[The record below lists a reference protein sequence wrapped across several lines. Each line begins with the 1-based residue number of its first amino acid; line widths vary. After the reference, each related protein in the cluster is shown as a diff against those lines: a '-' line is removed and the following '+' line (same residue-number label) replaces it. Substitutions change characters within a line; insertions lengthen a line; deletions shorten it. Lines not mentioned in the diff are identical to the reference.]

1 MPKDKQKNNKET
13 KTNPDDSRPIV
24 HLVCQAHIDPV
35 WMWTWQEGAR
45 EGISTFHTA
54 ANLLEEFPEF
64 IFNHNES
71 VLYEW
76 IEDNDLELFKHIRK
90 LVKQGRWNISGGWYL
105 QPDLNMPAGET
116 VVQVIQEG
124 RRYFR
129 EKFGA
134 APKVAYNFDTF
145 GHPASLPQI
154 LAHAGY
160 EMYIHCRPVASQLN
174 LPAALYQW
182 QGHDGTRVLALRPDT
197 GWYCT
202 GAVDKP
208 VSYVRTS
215 VEQAMQGVKQARE
228 TGRDTLVLW
237 GLGDHGGGP
246 TRADLLELR
255 TLMTETTDVLVQH
268 STPEAYLER
277 IKEQLPSES
286 IPVHADELQRT
297 FAGCY
302 TSVAPVKRGMRR
314 AEAMLG
320 AAEKWSAIAWWR
332 AGLPYPEKHLRRA
345 WKAALFNTFHDTMC
359 GSLAETAL
367 PGVLDYFGYA
377 THMAEQLIFKA
388 QNALLPATPPEPGNV
403 PLYVFNPHP
412 YPLKVAMGG
421 HYLIDYRPALGR
433 HPFALFDDA
442 GNPVACQTGGGA
454 FEQTSGGGQPH
465 IQFIAEMPPMSVR
478 RYEVRPNTKPVK
490 RSTRPATLEVRQ
502 TAKQIVVENRWL
514 RATFQHETASLTS
527 LVDKVASRELLRAPL
542 HLTAMRDTGDAWGGE
557 SNSDF
562 NTPVGEFAPLTPE
575 QVGEQWAGE
584 DGTTGA
590 ALRVLPSSSE
600 LVPEGMTRDL
610 ACTVE
615 CLSGWRQSKAS
626 IQVTL
631 YADLPQIDITTRL
644 LWQERRKMAKLV
656 LPFNLPQPRVTCE
669 VPYGIAERAADGSE
683 QAQNR
688 WVRLDETDQPK
699 SARPSARKAR
709 ARQLSIGVANN
720 GQYGFAVTPDGTL
733 GLSLTRSAVHTRGG
747 DLPIEPNEHHTF
759 MDQGQIDTNFR
770 VLVGTAK
777 DITEALVPAAA
788 ELNQPVEMFAV
799 FYPATPHLD
808 PQEATQPFL
817 QISPAT
823 VQLGAL
829 RKAHGEDALIVR
841 VVESAGQLT
850 TMTLSMEGA
859 GSDFTLDMS
868 PFEIVTLKIAR
879 SGKRVTIEQ
888 CEMLEG

>member
-1 MPKDKQKNNKET
+1 MPKDKKNNKVT
-13 KTNPDDSRPIV
+13 KTSPADSRPIV

-54 ANLLEEFPEF
+54 ANLLDEFPEF
-64 IFNHNES
+64 VFNHNES

-76 IEDNDLELFKHIRK
+76 IEESDPELFKRIRK
-90 LVKQGRWNISGGWYL
+90 LVKQGRWNIAGGWYI
-105 QPDLNMPAGET
+105 QPDLNMPSGET

-124 RRYFR
+124 RRYFQ
-129 EKFGA
+129 EKFGV

-154 LAHAGY
+154 LAKTGY
-160 EMYIHCRPVASQLN
+160 EMYIHCRPVASQME

-182 QGHDGTRVLALRPDT
+182 QGHDGTRVLGLRPST

-202 GAVDKP
+202 GRVDSP

-215 VEQAMQGVKQARE
+215 VDQAMQGVLQARE

-246 TRADLLELR
+246 TRADLLGLR
-255 TLMTETTDVLVQH
+255 TLMAETTDVLVQH
-268 STPEAYLER
+268 STPEAYLAR
-277 IKEQLPSES
+277 VKEQLPAED
-286 IPVHADELQRT
+286 IPVYDDELQRT

-302 TSVAPVKRGMRR
+302 TSVAPIKRGMRR
-314 AEAMLG
+314 AEARLN

-332 AGLPYPEKHLRRA
+332 AGLPYPEKQLHRA

-359 GSLAETAL
+359 GSLAETAM
-367 PGVLDYFGYA
+367 PGVMDYFGYA
-377 THMAEQLIFKA
+377 THTAEQLIFKA
-388 QNALLPATPPEPGNV
+388 QNALLPATPPELGNV

-421 HYLIDYRPALGR
+421 HFLIDYRPEAGR
-433 HPFALFDDA
+433 HPFALFDDQ
-442 GNPVACQTGGGA
+442 GNPVPCQTGGGA
-454 FEQTSGGGQPH
+454 FEQTNGGGQPH
-465 IQFIAEMPPMSVR
+465 IQFIAEMPPLSVR
-478 RYEVRPNTKPVK
+478 RYEVRPNTKPAK
-490 RSTRPATLEVRQ
+490 LSSKPATLEVRQ

-527 LVDKVASRELLRAPL
+527 LVDKTSARELLSAPL
-542 HLTAMRDTGDAWGGE
+542 HLAAMRDTGDAWGGE

-562 NTPVGEFAPLTPE
+562 NTPVGEFTALTPE

-584 DGTTGA
+584 DGATGT
-590 ALRVLPSSSE
+590 ALRVLPSSS
-600 LVPEGMTRDL
+600 LITEGMTRDL

-644 LWQERRKMAKLV
+644 FWNERRKMAKLV
-656 LPFNLPQPRVTCE
+656 LPFNLPQPQVTCE

-683 QAQNR
+683 QSQNR

-709 ARQLSIGVANN
+709 ARKLSIGVANN
-720 GQYGFAVTPDGTL
+720 GQYGFAITPDGTL

-747 DLPIEPNEHHTF
+747 DQPIEPNEHHTF
-759 MDQGQIDTNFR
+759 IDQGQIDTSFR

-777 DITEALVPAAA
+777 EITQALAPAAA

-808 PQEATQPFL
+808 PQKAVQPFL

-829 RKAHGEDALIVR
+829 RKAQGEDALIAR
-841 VVESAGQLT
+841 VVESVGQPT
-850 TMTLSMEGA
+850 TMTLNVEGA
-859 GSDFTLDMS
+859 EDDFTLDMD
-868 PFEIVTLKIAR
+868 PFEIVTLKISRA
-879 SGKRVTIEQ
+879 GKRVTIEP